1 MLTAATFVTEYVGTN
16 NIYDSQIYGPKCTID
31 VTETMLN
38 EDCQH
43 RL

>member
-1 MLTAATFVTEYVGTN
+1 VLTAATFVEEYVGTN
-16 NIYDSQIYGPKCTID
+16 IKYDSQIYGPKFTID
-31 VTETMLN
+31 VTEIMLN